1 MRTGPPIA
9 QVASLIGDPAR
20 ANILG
25 ALMSGKA
32 LTASELAREAG
43 VTAQTTSGHL
53 AKLMDGGLILGV
65 QQGRHRYYRLAGSEI
80 ADLLE
85 SLMGVAVRAGRPV
98 RTGPRQEA
106 LRAARVCYDHL
117 AGAAGVRLIDA
128 MLARGWLAE
137 AGGSIIVSTA
147 GEAWLASFG
156 IDMAELKRQRRPLCR
171 ACLDW
176 SERRTHLGGALGAAL
191 LTAMETRGWLRRIPG
206 SCAVKVTPLGELEL
220 RRLAV
225 LPDTGKLAV
234 S

>member
-20 ANILG
+20 ANILA

-85 SLMGVAVRAGRPV
+85 SLMGVAVRAGRQV
-98 RTGPRQEA
+98 RIGPRQEA
-106 LRAARVCYDHL
+106 MRAARVCYDHL
-117 AGAAGVRLIDA
+117 AGAAGVQLIDA
-128 MLARGWLAE
+128 LLARGWLAE
-137 AGGSIIVSTA
+137 AGGTIILSSA
-147 GEAWLASFG
+147 GAAWLASFG
-156 IDMAELKRQRRPLCR
+156 IDMAALKRQRRPLCR

-191 LTAMETRGWLRRIPG
+191 FVAMEDKGWIRRTPG
-206 SCAVKVTPLGELEL
+206 SRAVQVTPLGALEM

-225 LPDTGKLAV
+225 GDRTSAA